1 MEIILRDGGETI
13 DCSCGYPGQRPEIAL
28 TRLSDGHE
36 LEAGVTAIVGDEE
49 VARFICRPPLINKL
63 EGIDLNSEG

>member
-1 MEIILRDGGETI
+1 MAWKSPSRRFGI
-13 DCSCGYPGQRPEIAL
+13 PAQRRCHL
-28 TRLSDGHE
+28 TVFTSADRLSDGHE

-63 EGIDLNSEG
+63 EDIDLNPEG